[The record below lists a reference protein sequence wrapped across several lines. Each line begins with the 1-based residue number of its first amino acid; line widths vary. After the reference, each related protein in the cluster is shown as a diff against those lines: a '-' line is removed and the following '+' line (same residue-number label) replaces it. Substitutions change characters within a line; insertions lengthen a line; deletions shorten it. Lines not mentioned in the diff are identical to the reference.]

1 MNIEVFAE
9 IVCYPLMAV
18 NHIHMPFIT
27 HGHTKKYLQ
36 LHTHAENKSDVHIYA
51 NGTITSFTG

>member
-18 NHIHMPFIT
+18 SHIHMAILKNT
-27 HGHTKKYLQ
+27 CSYIHMQKTKVMCTFMQ
-36 LHTHAENKSDVHIYA
+36 MEQ
-51 NGTITSFTG
+51 

>member
-18 NHIHMPFIT
+18 SHIHMAIL
-27 HGHTKKYLQ
+27 KKYLQ